1 MNRFIRLGNII
12 LNLDHVIEIRFQPP
26 ERKSDGKKGAD
37 QRPTLWI
44 TTSELT
50 HGGYGT
56 ESSVLRLIGEEAQ
69 AAWDFLCSL
78 TEGVQHEQ

>member
-1 MNRFIRLGNII
+1 MAKLVKLGNVIV
-12 LNLDHVIEIRFQPP
+12 NLDHVIEIRFQPE
-26 ERKSDGKKGAD
+26 ERRSDGKRGAD

-56 ESSVLRLIGEEAQ
+56 ESSVLRLVGDEAL
-69 AAWDFLCSL
+69 AAWDILCGL
-78 TEGVQHEQ
+78 APDGY

>member
-1 MNRFIRLGNII
+1 MSRFIRLGNII
-12 LNLDHVIEIRFQPP
+12 LNLDHVIEIRFEP
-26 ERKSDGKKGAD
+26 EERDSKHSAK

-56 ESSVLRLIGEEAQ
+56 ESSVLRLVANEAQ
-69 AAWDFLCSL
+69 AAWDILCGL
-78 TEGVQHEQ
+78 APDGY

>member
-12 LNLDHVIEIRFQPP
+12 LNLDHVIEIRFDP
-26 ERKSDGKKGAD
+26 GARD
-37 QRPTLWI
+37 IKHSAKQRPELWI

-56 ESSVLRLIGEEAQ
+56 ESSVLRLIGEEAL